1 MIVDNCF
8 YKECITMT
16 YESIVEV
23 KLMEIL
29 VENMSWI
36 FSGVGVFILGGIFIR
51 NSNKKKAG
59 RKSITVIIDNDE
71 KKLEISVQN
80 KVPNC
85 NSEGK

>member
-1 MIVDNCF
+1 
-8 YKECITMT
+8 MT
-16 YESIVEV
+16 HESIVEV

-36 FSGVGVFILGGIFIR
+36 FSGVGVFILGVIFNR

-71 KKLEISVQN
+71 KKLVISVQN